1 MTSTNTMPEAATPA
15 ANGDESSAS
24 SRASR
29 KRLRSASVTHQKQD
43 TTAARAA
50 TVRRKMSKDNA
61 DNAHASGAALE
72 AVAIEPTDLPRQT
85 KASAVEAL
93 LTREGGA
100 SLAALCEAT
109 GWQPHTCRA
118 FLTGLRKKGRE
129 VIRASDKYG
138 KSIYLIA
145 PDPSPAS
152 SPAAE
157 QAEAESN

>member
-15 ANGDESSAS
+15 ANGDESLAS
-24 SRASR
+24 SRASKR
-29 KRLRSASVTHQKQD
+29 RLRSASVSQQKQD
-43 TTAARAA
+43 KTAARAA
-50 TVRRKMSKDNA
+50 TARRKMSKDNA
-61 DNAHASGAALE
+61 DKAHASEAALE
-72 AVAIEPTDLPRQT
+72 AVAIERTDLLCQT

-100 SLAALCEAT
+100 SLKALCKAT
-109 GWQPHTCRA
+109 GWQSHTCRA

-129 VIRASDKYG
+129 VIRANDKEG

-145 PDPSPAS
+145 PDSSPAS

>member
-1 MTSTNTMPEAATPA
+1 MTRTNTMPEAATPA

-29 KRLRSASVTHQKQD
+29 KRLRSASASHQKQD
-43 TTAARAA
+43 TTAPTTATARKK
-50 TVRRKMSKDNA
+50 TSKNNA

-85 KASAVEAL
+85 KASAVETL

-100 SLAALCEAT
+100 SLKALCEAT
-109 GWQPHTCRA
+109 AWQSHTCRA

-129 VIRASDKYG
+129 VIRATDKDG
-138 KSIYLIA
+138 KSIYLIP

-152 SPAAE
+152 SLAAE
-157 QAEAESN
+157 QAAAEGN

>member
-1 MTSTNTMPEAATPA
+1 MTTTSTMSEAATPA
-15 ANGDESSAS
+15 ANGDESLPS

-29 KRLRSASVTHQKQD
+29 KHLRAASVSHQKQD
-43 TTAARAA
+43 TTAPTTATARKK
-50 TVRRKMSKDNA
+50 TSKNNA

-100 SLAALCEAT
+100 SLAAQCEAT

-118 FLTGLRKKGRE
+118 FLTGLRKKGRD
-129 VIRASDKYG
+129 VIRASDKEG

-145 PDPSPAS
+145 PDRSNAPA
-152 SPAAE
+152 PATE
-157 QAEAESN
+157 QTEAESN